1 MWGVAESIGAPVPIG
16 SGSAKLSQ
24 VPRAKIV
31 SGTVSKVGRGAPF
44 YHRLADRCRTRAS
57 ILDRRLVSDAA
68 PVQILRMAVAMRK
81 AHTSMRSQ
89 REQMR
94 QMTRVEEC
102 PDAGQAVSF
111 RASRRP
117 IRQFGCPHSQP
128 SIGFRCSALRSHG
141 KPPLNVREFGKSR
154 ENPWSSG

>member
-1 MWGVAESIGAPVPIG
+1 M
-16 SGSAKLSQ
+16 
-24 VPRAKIV
+24 
-31 SGTVSKVGRGAPF
+31 GRDAPF

-57 ILDRRLVSDAA
+57 ILNRRLVSDAA

-81 AHTSMRSQ
+81 AHTSIKAHTSMRSQ

-94 QMTRVEEC
+94 QVTRVEEC
-102 PDAGQAVSF
+102 ADASQAVSF

-117 IRQFGCPHSQP
+117 IRQYGCRHSQP

-141 KPPLNVREFGKSR
+141 KPPPDVWESSESR
-154 ENPWSSG
+154 EKPLVIRIIVRYRTILVLPPRDAAPTESPLLPPQGV